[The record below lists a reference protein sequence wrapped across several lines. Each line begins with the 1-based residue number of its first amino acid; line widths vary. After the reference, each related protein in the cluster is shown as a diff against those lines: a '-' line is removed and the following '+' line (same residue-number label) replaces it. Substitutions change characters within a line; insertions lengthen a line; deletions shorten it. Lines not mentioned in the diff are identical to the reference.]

1 MELLKEKA
9 LTHKDFCFNVDSFEP
24 HAFAKIG
31 AGKFVVV
38 GAKSTDE
45 NGRQAYWI
53 LVDFQE
59 SFSC

>member
-1 MELLKEKA
+1 MWI
-9 LTHKDFCFNVDSFEP
+9 HSFEP
-24 HAFAKIG
+24 HTFARIG

-38 GAKSTDE
+38 GAKSTDG

>member
-1 MELLKEKA
+1 
-9 LTHKDFCFNVDSFEP
+9 LTHEAFNVDSFEP
-24 HAFAKIG
+24 HAFARIG